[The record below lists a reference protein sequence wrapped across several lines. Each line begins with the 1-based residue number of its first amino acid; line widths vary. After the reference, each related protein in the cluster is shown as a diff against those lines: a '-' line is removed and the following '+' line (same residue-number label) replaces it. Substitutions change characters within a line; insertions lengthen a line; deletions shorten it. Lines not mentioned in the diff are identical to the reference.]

1 MALTMTIT
9 AFVFLAFFSSIGIF
23 EKIKPNGKLSTGTL
37 INMTFFFLMVI
48 TGVTDII
55 FKDAST
61 KSDKEEILR
70 KIDSSNGQVLK
81 RLDTILEKKQIPS
94 K

>member
-1 MALTMTIT
+1 MAIT
-9 AFVFLAFFSSIGIF
+9 AFVFLALFSSIGLF

-37 INMTFFFLMVI
+37 INMTFFSLMLI

-70 KIDSSNGQVLK
+70 KIDSSGTQINR
-81 RLDTILEKKQIPS
+81 RLDTILQKKQIPN

>member
-1 MALTMTIT
+1 MTIT
-9 AFVFLAFFSSIGIF
+9 AFVFLAIFSSIGVF

-70 KIDSSNGQVLK
+70 KIDSSGSQINS
-81 RLDTILEKKQIPS
+81 RMDTILQKKQIPN